1 MILKRDLESKRGREK
16 EREEERK
23 RKTRIQGNDEDRMRQ
38 RLTENVREIE
48 RAIKGKIGQIKVR
61 KIKMF

>member
-38 RLTENVREIE
+38 RLAENVRGRE
-48 RAIKGKIGQIKVR
+48 RAIKGKIE
-61 KIKMF
+61 